1 LEGEVVAET
10 NEPDLSCDPIT
21 TIVSA
26 IHYARQDWQPHDIA
40 ALFDRPRVP
49 RETLLCALV
58 TGCQS
63 VGRDGAYLLAQPGDV
78 LRGTWL
84 VSAQAEV
91 DQLIARDRERQI
103 HGGAVDCH
111 RPF

>member
-1 LEGEVVAET
+1 MT
-10 NEPDLSCDPIT
+10 QTDEPDLSCDPIT

-26 IHYARQDWQPHDIA
+26 IHHARRDWQPHDIA
-40 ALFDRPRVP
+40 ALIDQSAVP

-63 VGRDGAYLLAQPGDV
+63 VGRDGAHLLAQPGDI

-84 VSAQAEV
+84 ISAQAEV
-91 DQLIARDRERQI
+91 DQLIGRDRERQI
-103 HGGAVDCH
+103 HGGDVDCL

>member
-1 LEGEVVAET
+1 VAQT
-10 NEPDLSCDPIT
+10 DEPDLSCDPIT

-26 IHYARQDWQPHDIA
+26 IHLARQDWQPDDIA
-40 ALFDRPRVP
+40 ALFDRSTVP

-58 TGCQS
+58 TGCQF
-63 VGRDGAYLLAQPGDV
+63 VGRDGAYLLARPGDI
-78 LRGTWL
+78 LRGAWL
-84 VSAQAEV
+84 ISAQAEV

-103 HGGAVDCH
+103 HAGDVDCL